1 MKNLYIRDLQKGRR
15 IETSFLVRQKSR
27 KISRNGS
34 AYLDLELQDSTGVIP
49 AKVWDADRIEAGFEA
64 DDVIQVSG
72 SVEEYQG
79 ALQLSLNKIIPF
91 AESQV
96 DPLDY
101 LRRTSADIE
110 AMFAWLLE
118 RVRKAPQGSIRKL
131 LLAVL
136 EDPAIAAN
144 YKLAPAATD
153 FHHAYL
159 GGLLEHVV
167 SLIKLADKV
176 CDHYPELHRELILAG
191 LVLHDL
197 GKLEELQYARGLRY
211 STRGQLLGHIAIGL
225 ERVHEKIRAIPD
237 FPPLLA
243 DRIEHI
249 ILSHHG
255 HLEFGSPKLPLFPE
269 ALVVH
274 YLDDM
279 DSKLASIRA
288 QYETDKIRPGD
299 WTSRNRA
306 LGRELLKPE
315 DQPASAAAPKT
326 HGGRNP

>member
-15 IETSFLVRQKSR
+15 IETTFLVRQKSR
-27 KISRNGS
+27 KTARNGS
-34 AYLDLELQDSTGVIP
+34 AYLDLDLQDSTGVIP
-49 AKVWDADRIEAGFEA
+49 AKVWDADRIDAEFEA

-79 ALQLSLNKIIPF
+79 ALQLSLTKILPYPD
-91 AESQV
+91 SQV

-101 LRRTSADIE
+101 LRRTGADIE
-110 AMFAWLLE
+110 AMYAWLLD
-118 RVRKAPQGSIRKL
+118 RARKAKQAPIRKL
-131 LLAVL
+131 LLAIL
-136 EDPAIAAN
+136 EDPSLSAN

-176 CDHYPELHRELILAG
+176 CDHYPELDRDLILSG

-211 STRGQLLGHIAIGL
+211 STRGQLLGHIAIGV
-225 ERVHEKIRAIPD
+225 ERVHEKISAIPD
-237 FPPLLA
+237 FPPALA

-288 QYETDKIRPGD
+288 QYETDKSRPGD

-315 DQPASAAAPKT
+315 DHPTNTEASKV
-326 HGGRNP
+326 HGDRNS